1 MPIHNYQC
9 LFIRLNVKVFIRG
22 RNVKDIRKKFF
33 QKQNKTNTENCWN
46 YFQFRNIFF
55 IHLFMYFTC
64 YIHQHQSIS
73 FHLTLVHSALFFCRI
88 SFDAG
93 STIQNMNAYW
103 QHNRAITSKFYSA
116 FTVAGPSVLPRW
128 MFREWFCSWIHAS
141 SSEYTRRTCGLWTA
155 AWMIHRVR
163 SVQLRLRYRQIL
175 YFVCVDLS

>member
-1 MPIHNYQC
+1 MFIYQVERESFYSRAKC
-9 LFIRLNVKVFIRG
+9 ERHKEKVFS
-22 RNVKDIRKKFF
+22 KT
-33 QKQNKTNTENCWN
+33 KQNEHRKLLE
-46 YFQFRNIFF
+46 
-55 IHLFMYFTC
+55 LF
-64 YIHQHQSIS
+64 SIS
-73 FHLTLVHSALFFCRI
+73 QHIFYSFIYVFYLLHSSTSKHFFSFDARSQRTFFCRI
-88 SFDAG
+88 SFDTG